1 MNVSSLRIRRS
12 LTLAGA
18 LAALILG
25 FAAIQAAAAW
35 TATAAPL
42 SVTPVSVETIESK
55 LQDEQARS
63 ADLQLQLRALSGN
76 TEELS
81 TALEAAQARIAAD
94 TKHAKDLEKD
104 LKAAKKKLAALQ
116 KSIRAAATASVARA
130 AAPVTRTASG
140 ARPAEDEREADDDD

>member
-35 TATAAPL
+35 TATEAPL
-42 SVTPVSVETIESK
+42 SVTPVSVNTLESK
-55 LQDEQARS
+55 LQLEQARS

-104 LKAAKKKLAALQ
+104 LKAAKKKLATLQ
-116 KSIRAAATASVARA
+116 KSIRVAAASATRVTAQA
-130 AAPVTRTASG
+130 TRTSTV